1 VHYYFGS
8 KQEMILA
15 LLETIRR
22 AVVAR
27 RDDRLAGAGGDPRAK
42 LFSLTDALLEHDPSG
57 ATGPLE
63 ATCVVV
69 AAEAI
74 HQPAVREAHG
84 AMLIALVDPLEAR
97 LREIFRS
104 AKRKARD
111 VRSLASAMA
120 AAIQG
125 VYQMDALAPSTA
137 KRGSSAPAVRHMV
150 AGLIDAQP
158 RRAAQ
163 PRRSK

>member
-1 VHYYFGS
+1 
-8 KQEMILA
+8 
-15 LLETIRR
+15 
-22 AVVAR
+22 
-27 RDDRLAGAGGDPRAK
+27 
-42 LFSLTDALLEHDPSG
+42 
-57 ATGPLE
+57 
-63 ATCVVV
+63 
-69 AAEAI
+69 
-74 HQPAVREAHG
+74 
-84 AMLIALVDPLEAR
+84 LEAR